1 MADAYLYDGDRT
13 VRFHGGRSRPPDG
26 RGVMIAKEGIEG
38 WLSTPPIK
46 TELVERAWGNGAHD
60 VPADGISYSA
70 RTVTIHIDL
79 VGTLRSELQALAR
92 QVNSMSGRMLRLRVA
107 DEGED
112 TYVECYLRSEYG
124 SDWNRQLVSG
134 TLTFVCPRP
143 ERMAWEAQ
151 AGQVVAPEAT
161 PGGLSYGDGGHG
173 LAYPLDYGVQ
183 SADQSRLLLRNAGT
197 ACAYPVLTANGDWPD
212 GLLFMWGKG
221 GGLDW
226 RGRVHPGVPRV
237 LDCRTQA
244 ATMGGVDVSR
254 GLVRRGFPLI
264 EPGGDI
270 MLRLLSAG
278 GGWVDVLTR
287 DTYI

>member
-13 VRFHGGRSRPPDG
+13 VRFHGGRNRPPDG

-38 WLSTPPIK
+38 WLDAPPIK

-79 VGTLRSELQALAR
+79 VGTERIDLLELER
-92 QVNSMSGRMLRLRVA
+92 RVNVMSGRMLRLRVS

-112 TYVECYLRSEYG
+112 TFAECYLRSEYG
-124 SDWNRQLVSG
+124 SDWSKQLLTG
-134 TLTFVCPRP
+134 TLTLVCPRP
-143 ERMAWEAQ
+143 ERLSWNART
-151 AGQVVAPEAT
+151 GQVLAPSASA
-161 PGGLSYGDGGHG
+161 GGLSYGDGGRG
-173 LAYPLDYGVQ
+173 LAYPLNYGAS
-183 SADQSRLLLRNAGT
+183 SADRSSLLLRNDGT
-197 ACAYPVLTANGDWPD
+197 ATSHPVITAAGDWPE
-212 GLLFMWGKG
+212 GVLITWGEG
-221 GGLDW
+221 RALEW
-226 RGRVHPGVPRV
+226 RGRVWPGTPLV
-237 LDCRTQA
+237 LDCRTQTA
-244 ATMGGVDVSR
+244 SMGGVDVSR
-254 GLVRRGFPLI
+254 GLIRRGFPRI
-264 EPGGDI
+264 EPGDDI

>member
-124 SDWNRQLVSG
+124 SDWSRQVLSG
-134 TLTFVCPRP
+134 TLTVACPRP
-143 ERMAWEAQ
+143 ERMAWDAQ
-151 AGQVVAPEAT
+151 TGQIMAPSAT
-161 PGGLSYGDGGHG
+161 SGGLTYGSEGKG
-173 LAYPLDYGVQ
+173 LAYPLDYGAA
-183 SADQSRLLLRNAGT
+183 SADQSQILLRNAGT
-197 ACAYPVLTANGDWPD
+197 FRAYPVLTAAGDWPD
-212 GLLFMWGKG
+212 GVLLIWGQDRA
-221 GGLDW
+221 LEW
-226 RGRVHPGVPRV
+226 RGRVRPGSPLV
-237 LDCRTQA
+237 LDCRTQTA
-244 ATMGGVDVSR
+244 SMGGVDVSR
-254 GLVRRGFPLI
+254 GLVRRGFPWI

-278 GGWVDVLTR
+278 GGWVDVLTH